1 MLAFHT
7 GSTEMQKKLWSYH
20 WSRVE
25 LGDDMVEEG
34 CKVGRARLE
43 LLDAVKAVAL
53 AVWLKQRRY
62 NIVKII
68 ILESV
73 RYLFYYNLST
83 YMIYLLLVWIKIII
97 LSSNDLWDDAGDGGT
112 AHCGRG
118 KRVLGVED
126 SKPLWNALYISTLL
140 KRNVGSY
147 QVGGVFCIWRVA
159 GVEAVSGCAL
169 WAGEGWLF
177 LIEALWR
184 SADESTRHLKMRA
197 GRAGKAVRARQ
208 PRVVWLLKNSAAELL
223 KLFILFVLISEDSQ
237 ECWSRT
243 NLCGCLL

>member
-73 RYLFYYNLST
+73 RYLFYYNLPT

-118 KRVLGVED
+118 KRVLGVEKTV
-126 SKPLWNALYISTLL
+126 SRYETLFTL
-140 KRNVGSY
+140 AHFWKEMSAATRSV
-147 QVGGVFCIWRVA
+147 
-159 GVEAVSGCAL
+159 VSSAS
-169 WAGEGWLF
+169 GEWQELRLF
-177 LIEALWR
+177 LGVLFG
-184 SADESTRHLKMRA
+184 L
-197 GRAGKAVRARQ
+197 GKD
-208 PRVVWLLKNSAAELL
+208 
-223 KLFILFVLISEDSQ
+223 DSF
-237 ECWSRT
+237 W
-243 NLCGCLL
+243 